1 MGEEE
6 EVDYDD
12 HHDDHHDY
20 DWDVCFDETLWW
32 WSWCTQR
39 VRVVVS
45 ATFSTVQRK
54 SKLHNKLTGF
64 SELLLQN
71 LPCLLIIAVP
81 MLTNVND
88 HPTKKEGGQMHNW
101 TFETFIAAPE
111 ISFLCQCS
119 LAPGCSLDPGWNWS
133 LKQFFCGLWRIPRRI
148 FLVSSQG
155 VLKLSEH
162 YPHPNPEKRKSE
174 KRNPF
179 SMQQCK
185 QPLIKLL
192 MAMLA
197 MMMKL
202 IIMMMELTMLMPLL
216 MMVLMLTML
225 TIRSLAKRGQTS
237 APT

>member
-12 HHDDHHDY
+12 HHDDHHHHDYDDDHYY

-81 MLTNVND
+81 MLMIIRQRRGVVRCTIGLLKPLLQLLKSFFFPVLIS
-88 HPTKKEGGQMHNW
+88 PWLLIRPWLELE
-101 TFETFIAAPE
+101 FETF
-111 ISFLCQCS
+111 
-119 LAPGCSLDPGWNWS
+119 
-133 LKQFFCGLWRIPRRI
+133 FFCGLWRILRRI

-174 KRNPF
+174 KKIHF
-179 SMQQCK
+179 QCNN
-185 QPLIKLL
+185 
-192 MAMLA
+192 ANNH
-197 MMMKL
+197 
-202 IIMMMELTMLMPLL
+202 
-216 MMVLMLTML
+216 
-225 TIRSLAKRGQTS
+225 SLKFWWRCWPWWWS
-237 APT
+237 WS

>member
-1 MGEEE
+1 MIIMIMIGMY
-6 EVDYDD
+6 VLTKLCDD
-12 HHDDHHDY
+12 DLGVHSE
-20 DWDVCFDETLWW
+20 W
-32 WSWCTQR
+32 
-39 VRVVVS
+39 
-45 ATFSTVQRK
+45 
-54 SKLHNKLTGF
+54 
-64 SELLLQN
+64 ELLFRQLFPRCKENQSCTISWPAFRN
-71 LPCLLIIAVP
+71 FYCKISLVCWSLP

-119 LAPGCSLDPGWNWS
+119 LDPGWNWS
-133 LKQFFCGLWRIPRRI
+133 LKQFFCGLWRILRRI

-174 KRNPF
+174 EINPF

-202 IIMMMELTMLMPLL
+202 IIMMMELTMLMPLF
-216 MMVLMLTML
+216 MMVMMLTMM